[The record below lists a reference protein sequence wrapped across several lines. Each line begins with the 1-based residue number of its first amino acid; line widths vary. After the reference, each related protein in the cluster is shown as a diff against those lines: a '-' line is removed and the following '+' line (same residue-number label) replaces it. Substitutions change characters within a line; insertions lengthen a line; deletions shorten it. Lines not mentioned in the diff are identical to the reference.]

1 MAPGSVPNL
10 DQWSEGDLHANVELM
25 CLLPNGIYIPLQ
37 CSREATL
44 TNIKRELWTKA
55 KSEPLFN
62 LLLDL
67 NFYIFQ
73 CINYSAEQE
82 ELLDEKRRLCDIK
95 PFWSTLRVV
104 RKAGDVEDRVL
115 NSQIGLCIG
124 KSLHEYDMMKNQEV
138 HDFRSNMKRMCMSVQ
153 KAHMKWPWDKKAMYL
168 FPPEV
173 DLAAPNNLP
182 ENLLINMRF
191 SSSLST
197 TSVLQVKS
205 MEKAEDLVEK
215 AQKKMS
221 MYQQNTQPEE
231 YVLKIRS
238 YEDFLLGGHPLSKYK
253 YIRKA
258 VKKGQ
263 KPELILIHKSELK
276 VEDRFKDPMFN
287 VLAQKEEQAPP
298 LPSKAGRY
306 VSWDIE
312 EKVRVTFH
320 LAKNVNVIEKSGVRL
335 KAGVFHGDEE
345 LCPFFTSKEVEG
357 PDPKW
362 QETYEADINV
372 SNLPRMAKL
381 CIMVYTLGNKKIVK
395 TTSGAQLDQGK
406 AKKKFPR
413 KDLVPIAWVN
423 LTFFDYRSQLRS
435 GPHKLF
441 MWPASEDI
449 DLNPLGHCESNPS
462 KDDTTCIEVSFEQY
476 RQGSVSY
483 PTFDK
488 VIERAA
494 DIARSDDNPFETP
507 SEQALEELRQIVE
520 KDPLEPLSEQER
532 EDLWL
537 ARQDCR
543 DQLPHALPRLLKCVH
558 WNHRDEVAQMQAL
571 LQIWPPL
578 KPEESM
584 ELLDYRYPD
593 VSVRQ
598 FAVKCLQQ
606 LTDDQLSQYLL
617 QLVQALKYETHLD
630 CAIGKF
636 LLDRALSNQRI
647 GHFLFWHLR
656 AEMHQSAVC
665 TRFGLMLE
673 AYCRGSMAHIKT
685 LSKQVESLNKM
696 KNLNELIKSKQAKQ
710 QDKGEIRDMM
720 QKVLQ
725 QDSYADTLSN
735 FVSPLAPSNKLKCLR
750 LNKCKFMSSK
760 MRPLWLVFE
769 NDDPIGDD
777 VYILFKNGDDL
788 RQDMLT
794 LQVMQIMDNIWQE
807 EGLDLRI
814 IPYKTLATGPK
825 VGLIEVVTN
834 SDTIA
839 NIQKQHGSVNVL
851 TAAFQKAALF
861 EWLKKHSPTEEML
874 NKAIEDFTFSCAG
887 YCVATYVLGIGDR
900 HNDNIMVK
908 ESGQL
913 FHIDFGHFLGN
924 YKRKFGLKRERVPFV
939 LTHDFV
945 HVITRGKGAST
956 TTEFDSFRRCCEEAF
971 MILRRRG
978 NLLINLFAMML
989 SSGIPELSDETI
1001 KYLRDVLVLDRS
1013 EDDALRFFQGKFNEA
1028 LKNSWK
1034 TSLDWMMHHIA
1045 HRD

>member
-1 MAPGSVPNL
+1 M
-10 DQWSEGDLHANVELM
+10 
-25 CLLPNGIYIPLQ
+25 
-37 CSREATL
+37 R
-44 TNIKRELWTKA
+44 A

-82 ELLDEKRRLCDIK
+82 VLLDEKRRLCDIK
-95 PFWSTLRVV
+95 PFWSTLRVI

-115 NSQIGLCIG
+115 NSQIGQCIG
-124 KSLHEYDMMKNQEV
+124 KSLHEYDLMKNQEV

-153 KAHMKWPWDKKAMYL
+153 KAHMKWSWDRKAMYL
-168 FPPEV
+168 FPPEIETS
-173 DLAAPNNLP
+173 APDNLP
-182 ENLLINMRF
+182 QQFLVNMRF

-197 TSVLQVKS
+197 MSLLRVMST
-205 MEKAEDLVEK
+205 EKPEDLVQK
-215 AQKKMS
+215 AQKKM
-221 MYQQNTQPEE
+221 YQQTAQADD

-238 YEDFLLGGHPLSKYK
+238 CEDFLLGGHPLSKYK
-253 YIRKA
+253 YIRKT
-258 VKKGQ
+258 VKTDQ
-263 KPELILIHKSELK
+263 KPELILVHKSELK
-276 VEDRFKDPMFN
+276 IDDRFQDPMFN
-287 VLAQKEEQAPP
+287 VLSQKEEEAPP
-298 LPSKAGRY
+298 LPSKMGRY
-306 VSWDIE
+306 VSWDIDG
-312 EKVRVTFH
+312 KVRVTFRH
-320 LAKNVNVIEKSGVRL
+320 AKNVNVVERSGVKV

-345 LCPFFTSKEVEG
+345 LCCFFTSKEVEG
-357 PDPKW
+357 PDPTW
-362 QETYEADINV
+362 GETYEADINV
-372 SNLPRMAKL
+372 SDLPRMAKL
-381 CIMVYTLGNKKIVK
+381 CILIYTLGNKKIVK
-395 TTSGAQLDQGK
+395 TTSGAALDK
-406 AKKKFPR
+406 EKEKKKR
-413 KDLVPIAWVN
+413 NKELVPIAWVN
-423 LTFFDYRSQLRS
+423 TTFFDYRSQLRT
-435 GPHKLF
+435 GPVKLF
-441 MWPASEDI
+441 MWPASDDI
-449 DLNPLGHCESNPS
+449 DLNPLGPCESNPNR
-462 KDDTTCIEVSFEQY
+462 DDTTSIEVSFEQY
-476 RQGSVSY
+476 KQGTISY

-494 DIARSDDNPFETP
+494 DIARSDEYPFQSP
-507 SEQALEELRQIVE
+507 SDQVLEELRQIVE
-520 KDPLEPLSEQER
+520 KDPLELLSEQER

-543 DQLPHALPRLLKCVH
+543 DMLPHALPRLLKCVH
-558 WNHRDEVAQMQAL
+558 WNIRDEVAQMQAL
-571 LQIWPPL
+571 LQIWPLL
-578 KPEESM
+578 KPEEAM

-598 FAVKCLQQ
+598 FAIKCLSQ
-606 LTDDQLSQYLL
+606 LSDDQMSQYLL
-617 QLVQALKYETHLD
+617 QFVQALKYETHLD
-630 CAIGKF
+630 CALGRF
-636 LLDRALSNQRI
+636 LLDRALANQRI

-656 AEMHQSAVC
+656 AEMHQPAVC

-710 QDKGEIRDMM
+710 QDNKTLKEMM
-720 QKVLQ
+720 QQVLRQ
-725 QDSYADTLSN
+725 ESYADTLSN
-735 FVSPLAPSNKLKCLR
+735 FISPLSPAYKLKCLR
-750 LNKCKFMSSK
+750 LDKCKFMSSK

-777 VYILFKNGDDL
+777 VLLLFKNGDDL

-814 IPYKTLATGPK
+814 IPYKALSTGRK

-839 NIQKQHGSVNVL
+839 NIQKNYSHSL
-851 TAAFQKAALF
+851 TAAFRKAALF
-861 EWLKKHSPTEEML
+861 EWLKKHSPTEEKL
-874 NKAIEDFTFSCAG
+874 DKAVEDFTLSCAG

-908 ESGQL
+908 QSGQL

-924 YKRKFGLKRERVPFV
+924 YKSKFGVKRERVPFV

-956 TTEFDSFRRCCEEAF
+956 TTEFDSFRKCCEDAF

-978 NLLINLFAMML
+978 NLLISLFAMML

-1001 KYLRDVLVLDRS
+1001 KYLRDVLVLDRT
-1013 EDDALRFFQGKFNEA
+1013 EDDALKFFQGKFNEA
-1028 LKNSWK
+1028 LKKSWL
-1034 TSLDWMMHHIA
+1034 TSMNWMAHHMA
-1045 HRD
+1045 NRD

>member
-1 MAPGSVPNL
+1 MPPGSVPHL
-10 DQWSEGDLHANVELM
+10 DEWTEGDLATSVDIM

-44 TNIKRELWTKA
+44 TSIKRELWNVASTQ
-55 KSEPLFN
+55 PLYN

-82 ELLDEKRRLCDIK
+82 VLLDEKRRLCDVK
-95 PFWSTLRVV
+95 PFWSTLRVI
-104 RKAGDVEDRVL
+104 RKAGDVEDKVL

-124 KSLHEYDMMKNQEV
+124 KSLHEYDQMKNQEV
-138 HDFRSNMKRMCMSVQ
+138 HDFRSNMRRMCMDVQ
-153 KAHMKWPWDKKAMYL
+153 RDHMKWSWDRKAMYL
-168 FPPEV
+168 FPPQV
-173 DLAAPNNLP
+173 DSSPVAESSP
-182 ENLLINMRF
+182 EQFLVNMRF

-197 TSVLQVKS
+197 TSLLRVNS
-205 MEKAEDLVEK
+205 RDRPEDLVQK
-215 AQKKMS
+215 AQKKM
-221 MYQQNTQPEE
+221 YQQATQADD

-238 YEDFLLGGHPLSKYK
+238 CEDFLLGRHPLINYK
-253 YIRKA
+253 YIRKTLK
-258 VKKGQ
+258 VNE

-276 VEDRFKDPMFN
+276 VDERCQDPMFN
-287 VLAQKEEQAPP
+287 VLSQKEEEAPP
-298 LPSKAGRY
+298 LPSKQSRY
-306 VSWDIE
+306 VSWDID
-312 EKVRVTFH
+312 EKVSVTFH
-320 LAKNVNVIEKSGVRL
+320 SAKSVNVIERSGVKV
-335 KAGVFHGDEE
+335 KAGVFHGGEE
-345 LCPFFTSKEVEG
+345 LCTFFSSKEVEG
-357 PDPKW
+357 PDPTW
-362 QETYEADINV
+362 EETYEADIRV
-372 SNLPRMAKL
+372 SDLPRMAKL
-381 CIMVYTLGNKKIVK
+381 CILIYTYSSKKLAKNTSAGQLNQEK
-395 TTSGAQLDQGK
+395 T
-406 AKKKFPR
+406 KKRNVR
-413 KDLVPIAWVN
+413 KEVVPIAWVN
-423 LTFFDYRSQLRS
+423 TTFFDYRSQLRT
-435 GPHKLF
+435 GQTKLY
-441 MWPASEDI
+441 MWPASEAA
-449 DLNPLGHCESNPS
+449 DLNPLGPCESNPNR
-462 KDDTTCIEVSFEQY
+462 DDTTSIELSFHLY
-476 RQGSVSY
+476 RQGTVSY

-488 VIERAA
+488 VLERAA
-494 DIARSDDNPFETP
+494 DIARNIDAPFQAP
-507 SEQALEELRQIVE
+507 SEESMQLLRQIVE

-532 EDLWL
+532 EDLWE

-543 DQLPHALPRLLKCVH
+543 DTLPHALPRLLKCVH
-558 WNHRDEVAQMQAL
+558 WNHKDEVAQMQAL

-578 KPEESM
+578 KPEEAM

-598 FAVKCLQQ
+598 FAVECLKS
-606 LTDDQLSQYLL
+606 LTDDQFSQYLL

-630 CAIGKF
+630 CALGRF

-656 AEMHQSAVC
+656 AEMHQAAVT

-710 QDKGEIRDMM
+710 QDKSDLRLMM
-720 QKVLQ
+720 RQVLEQ
-725 QDSYADTLSN
+725 ESYADTLSN
-735 FVSPLAPSNKLKCLR
+735 FISPSSPSYKLKCLS
-750 LNKCKFMSSK
+750 LDDCKFMSSK
-760 MRPLWLVFE
+760 MRPLWLVFK

-777 VYILFKNGDDL
+777 IYLLFKNGDDL

-814 IPYKTLATGPK
+814 IPYRTLATGPK

-834 SDTIA
+834 AETMA
-839 NIQKQHGSVNVL
+839 NIQKKHGSTNAI

-861 EWLKKHSPTEEML
+861 EWIKKKNPTDEKL
-874 NKAIEDFTFSCAG
+874 DRAIEDFTLSCAG

-908 ESGQL
+908 TSGQL

-924 YKRKFGLKRERVPFV
+924 FKRKFGVKRERVPFV

-945 HVITRGKGAST
+945 HVITRGKGIGT
-956 TTEFDSFRRCCEEAF
+956 TTEFNNFRRCCEEAF

-1013 EDDALRFFQGKFNEA
+1013 EDDALKHFQGKFNEA

-1034 TSLDWMMHHIA
+1034 TSIDWMMHHIA
-1045 HRD
+1045 NRD